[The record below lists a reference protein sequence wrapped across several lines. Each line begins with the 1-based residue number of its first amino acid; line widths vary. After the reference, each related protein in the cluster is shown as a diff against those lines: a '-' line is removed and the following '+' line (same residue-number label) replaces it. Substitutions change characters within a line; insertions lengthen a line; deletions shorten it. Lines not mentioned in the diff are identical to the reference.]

1 VPLLLVCGRWLGTLL
16 LLQLEYGVAQQC
28 YVLGI
33 EEAVVDE
40 LTW

>member
-1 VPLLLVCGRWLGTLL
+1 MEEGLEHFF

-40 LTW
+40 LT